1 MIQKIETIDR
11 LYVIDSETEW
21 DGKGYPT
28 MARTVWACLLSNQE
42 ERADLVAFF
51 DRMHAIHMA
60 EVQANIDAKLKAESI
75 QHAEADRTA
84 QIKASQINNLI

>member
-11 LYVIDSETEW
+11 LYVIDTDTEW
-21 DGKGYPT
+21 DGQGYPA
-28 MARTVWACLLSNQE
+28 MAKTVWACLLSNQE
-42 ERADLVAFF
+42 ERADLEAFF

-60 EVQANIDAKLKAESI
+60 EVQAKLKSDTI

>member
-11 LYVIDSETEW
+11 LYVIDTDTEW
-21 DGKGYPT
+21 DGNGYPT

-42 ERADLVAFF
+42 ERADLEAFF

-60 EVQANIDAKLKAESI
+60 EVQANIDAQLKAETI
-75 QHAEADRTA
+75 QHAEADRTD